1 MTSKQP
7 KMAKPAAE
15 ARRVCVIGAGYV
27 GLPTAGVLST
37 RGHDVVLAERDER
50 RLNMLLAGEMPIFEP
65 GLDVLL
71 AEGRAAGR
79 LRYMPS
85 AAEAVQGCEFV
96 FLCVPTPQ
104 GDDGAADLS
113 YVESAAAEIG
123 PFLEPGTIVINKST
137 VPVGTVNLVERTIG
151 RSDIA
156 VVSNPEFLREG
167 TAVSDSLHPDR
178 IVVGSTDVRA
188 ATAVAEL
195 FGSTGAAMVITDPT
209 TAETIKYASNAFLAT
224 KISFINAMA
233 ALCEAVGADVRDLV
247 LGLGFDKRIGFE
259 FLRPGPGWGGSC
271 FPKDTSA
278 LVHIGMEHGY
288 DFGLLRGAI
297 ACNDE
302 QIERMVHKLEVAAGG
317 SLDGKT
323 IGIWGLTFKA
333 DTDDRRNSP
342 ATAIT
347 AKVVERGAT
356 VRAYDPTVSAN
367 DANSPDLA
375 GVEIVAD
382 PVEAA
387 RGAAVIGLLTEWQ
400 EFRWVDFDAV
410 AALMAAPSI
419 VDARNLLDPEAIR
432 GQGFTYVGV
441 GRM

>member
-7 KMAKPAAE
+7 KTAKPAAE

-167 TAVSDSLHPDR
+167 TAVTDSLHPDR

-302 QIERMVHKLEVAAGG
+302 QIERMVHKLEVTAGG

-400 EFRWVDFDAV
+400 EFRWIDFDAV

-432 GQGFTYVGV
+432 RQGFTYVGV
-441 GRM
+441 GRT